1 MQEDMNRDQG
11 APRYDPG
18 PPRSADPDMLRDLV
32 QQSRGVPL
40 SVQRIT
46 SAEVQS
52 LKVTQ
57 RKEDNPAVAFI
68 RAISGCFAGFFHAI
82 GAVFSGS
89 SKKKTQCDIY
99 GHVRPKST
107 WDGIY
112 PTCVNCG
119 IEITSEDMLR
129 KATAKDD

>member
-1 MQEDMNRDQG
+1 
-11 APRYDPG
+11 
-18 PPRSADPDMLRDLV
+18 MLRELL

-46 SAEVQS
+46 SAEVKS

-57 RKEDNPAVAFI
+57 RKEDNPVVAFT
-68 RAISGCFAGFFHAI
+68 RAVTGCFSGFFHAI

-89 SKKKTQCDIY
+89 AKKKTQCDIY
-99 GHVRPKST
+99 GHVRPKSA
-107 WDGIY
+107 WEGIY

-119 IEITSEDMLR
+119 TEITSEDMLR